1 MRGLCDRLAVSVL
14 RVLHQLG
21 QLYYTWI
28 LEVLLF
34 LVVVHYGHIWKGGRF
49 CF

>member
-28 LEVLLF
+28 LEVIYIANILILI
-34 LVVVHYGHIWKGGRF
+34 HQSKI
-49 CF
+49 